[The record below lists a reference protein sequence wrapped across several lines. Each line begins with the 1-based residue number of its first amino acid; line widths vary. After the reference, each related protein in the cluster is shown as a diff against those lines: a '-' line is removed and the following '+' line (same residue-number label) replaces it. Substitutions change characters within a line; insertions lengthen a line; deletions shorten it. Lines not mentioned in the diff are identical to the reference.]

1 MHSRKIPIKHILSKK
16 TIEQYQFD
24 TNLLSSREKYFNVM
38 CNMKTSQDQ
47 NRDFEDFVWSS
58 IANNSYKKNLCFH
71 CAFGDIL
78 SISLYVVC
86 WIKINI
92 VDMFWI
98 QMKEMECICANIFE
112 NDKMRENDID
122 SAQSGIAWVNY
133 GFVEFSNNRFV
144 RFHFCGFVHC
154 QYSLNY
160 DRSGGG
166 AVILA
171 LIGFGWIERVL
182 PHRLQS
188 YIRSLGF

>member
-1 MHSRKIPIKHILSKK
+1 MSSTADLA
-16 TIEQYQFD
+16 IEINPWF
-24 TNLLSSREKYFNVM
+24 
-38 CNMKTSQDQ
+38 
-47 NRDFEDFVWSS
+47 
-58 IANNSYKKNLCFH
+58 LC
-71 CAFGDIL
+71 AVGDIL

-86 WIKINI
+86 WRVMDSHVWNWNG
-92 VDMFWI
+92 MHF
-98 QMKEMECICANIFE
+98 ANIFE
-112 NDKMRENDID
+112 HDKMRENDID